1 MRLTIS
7 RLNEGGVGT
16 GAANSTSE
24 NQSLKAMTPID
35 PATAVPPS
43 TRSATAPPYVDED
56 PNIDL
61 VQQGLD
67 AADDEIRDTMAE
79 VYETRALASD
89 EQAESLDDV
98 DFTEAEEESVA
109 PELAAMHEE
118 FIPSDDEEDS

>member
-1 MRLTIS
+1 
-7 RLNEGGVGT
+7 
-16 GAANSTSE
+16 
-24 NQSLKAMTPID
+24 MTPID
-35 PATAVPPS
+35 PATAVSPF

-89 EQAESLDDV
+89 EQSESLDDV
-98 DFTEAEEESVA
+98 DFTEAEEESSA

>member
-1 MRLTIS
+1 
-7 RLNEGGVGT
+7 
-16 GAANSTSE
+16 
-24 NQSLKAMTPID
+24 
-35 PATAVPPS
+35 
-43 TRSATAPPYVDED
+43 
-56 PNIDL
+56 
-61 VQQGLD
+61 
-67 AADDEIRDTMAE
+67 MAE